1 MPELPPIWSD
11 AFLETEIREQP
22 EYRALL
28 DGSAEDSAEF
38 DAFVEAARRIVGDVR
53 AIRSPDE
60 QLTIERAITPLL
72 EALGWPTPLPKRS
85 LTSRDE
91 IDLALHADEAQ
102 RELSLGAD
110 ERAQVLRAD
119 GIVECKEWGRSLD
132 GSGSGARPG
141 ETAAQQLQ
149 RYLLIAG
156 TDSGEALRWGILTNG
171 ARWRIYSYRARPRD
185 RTWEIDL
192 ADLLVSQD
200 LFNQALTDEAR
211 HQLRIAWLLFRR
223 DSWIAA
229 EGERE
234 SLLDRLLNEGRRSDQ
249 QVADNLSD
257 AIFKQVYPDLI
268 ASFWRRSPE
277 ASANDV
283 ARAALYFLYRLLFL
297 SYAEDRGLLPVE
309 SESYAPVSLR
319 RAVRD
324 RVGNGH
330 QYPQRSTTLWDAIET
345 LRDMV
350 DQGDEQLGVPA
361 YDGRLFAPIHRLLDE
376 IKVPDAELAAIIA
389 PLSHDQGRY
398 ISYRLLSVQQLGS
411 IYEKLL
417 EFTPQRDASGAV
429 DTVLQPYARKDTGSY
444 YTPQE
449 LVDLIVEQT
458 LTPLVEERI
467 EAFRNDPREEND
479 PALALLKLKILDPA
493 MGSGHFLITAIDWL
507 AERIVDLLGENWEH
521 DADYESPLRAELAR
535 IQQGLTEEPEG
546 PTNNPAVEQIERNRA
561 LLARADPPEDRA
573 LIRRMVLKR
582 CIYGVDK
589 NPLAVELAR
598 VAFWLHTFTPP
609 LPLPYLSHRIRT
621 GDSLLDISVEHAAQY
636 VDEWG
641 RDYTADG
648 LRSQRGDLTESTRQS
663 EQRMA
668 ESLDLTLFAIDISED
683 NHDKIEIA
691 SIRARHALNLM
702 AGFRWLSAGLN
713 KGERERFHEP
723 LSDALSGHPGR
734 AVAILYNGENR
745 EGLTPSSPAFQ
756 EIRGQIR
763 TLTERERPFHWEIEF
778 PQVMGAGGFDA
789 VITNPPWDRI
799 KLQEVEWWATRREE
813 IAKAATAAER
823 KRMIAALRDA
833 GDPLVAEYDAA
844 AERAAQ
850 VSAVFRTSGDYPLL
864 GKGDLNLYSLFV
876 ERSLA
881 LINPRGVA
889 GLLTPSGIYADN
901 TAAEFFRGVSTT
913 GRIAGIYDFENR
925 RTFDPNAQTP
935 TWFPDVDTR
944 FKFCATVIAGAE
956 RAFEEARCGFYLH
969 GKADLTDPDR
979 VFPLTPDDFAR
990 INPNTGTAPTLR
1002 SRLDAELVRAI
1013 YRDHPVLSDH
1023 AVDDEHRPYRVRQ
1036 LRMFDMTNDSRHF
1049 RTAEQLEAE
1058 GCYRVAG
1065 HRWRRGDA
1073 EWAPLYQGRMIHHF
1087 DHRANAVGFNPESQD
1102 NPYFSI
1108 EVSDEEKQD
1117 AAFFPN
1123 VQYWVSVE
1131 EIAPLL
1137 PRTQRWVI
1145 AFRDIAR
1152 STDERTMIA
1161 TIAPWAAFGN
1171 QTPLLLP
1178 DPELEAGDAA
1188 LLTANLS
1195 SLALDFVAKRK
1206 VQGTHLNWYIVEQ
1219 LPVIAPADYEREFG
1233 GKTARELVRDHVLQL
1248 SYTAHDL
1255 APIALDLGY
1264 AADPF
1269 PWDSEERRQ
1278 LRARLDA
1285 LYFHLYGLDEDAA
1298 AYILDQFPVLKKN
1311 ERRAHERYLTKELVL
1326 GHYRALAAG
1335 DTASEIRLEPLSG

>member
-1 MPELPPIWSD
+1 MPEPPPIWSD

-28 DGSAEDSAEF
+28 DGSAEDGAEF

-156 TDSGEALRWGILTNG
+156 TDSGESLRWGILTNG
-171 ARWRIYSYRARPRD
+171 ARWRIYSYRARPRN

-257 AIFKQVYPDLI
+257 AIFTQVYPDLI

-277 ASANDV
+277 ASADDV

-449 LVDLIVEQT
+449 LVDLIVEQA

-467 EAFRNDPREEND
+467 AAFRNDPREEND

-521 DADYESPLRAELAR
+521 DADYESPLRAELAQIR
-535 IQQGLTEEPEG
+535 QELTEEPEG
-546 PTNNPAVEQIERNRA
+546 PPNNPAVEQIERNRA

-609 LPLPYLSHRIRT
+609 LPLPYLSHRIRA
-621 GDSLLDISVEHAAQY
+621 GDSLLGISVEHAAQY

-745 EGLTPSSPAFQ
+745 EGLTPSTPAFQ

-763 TLTERERPFHWEIEF
+763 TLTERERPFHWDIEF

-799 KLQEVEWWATRREE
+799 EQQEREWFAARGSE
-813 IAKAATAAER
+813 IANLEPAARRKAAIAEG
-823 KRMIAALRDA
+823 IAN
-833 GDPLVAEYDAA
+833 GDLLCVQYEEARAQAA
-844 AERAAQ
+844 AMRLVCRE
-850 VSAVFRTSGDYPLL
+850 SGDYPLL
-864 GKGDLNLYSLFV
+864 SGGRTNFYSLFV

-881 LINPRGVA
+881 LINPNGIA
-889 GLLTPSGIYADN
+889 GILTPSGIYSDQ
-901 TAAEFFRGVSTT
+901 TAARFFREMSTS
-913 GRIAGIYDFENR
+913 GRVGGIYDFENR
-925 RTFDPNAQTP
+925 RSENPDAGTAR
-935 TWFPDVDTR
+935 WFPDVHPQ
-944 FKFCATVIAGAE
+944 FKFCAAVFAGAE
-956 RAFEEARCGFYLH
+956 RRFEEAKCGFYLH
-969 GKADLTDPDR
+969 GKADLAKLDR

-990 INPNTGTAPTLR
+990 INPNTGAAPTLR
-1002 SRLDAELVRAI
+1002 SRADAELVRRI
-1013 YRDHPVLSDH
+1013 YREHPVLVDRSGGDEVKAYPIRFTQGLFNMTSDS
-1023 AVDDEHRPYRVRQ
+1023 A
-1036 LRMFDMTNDSRHF
+1036 LF
-1049 RTAEQLEAE
+1049 RTANELEAE

-1065 HRWRRGDA
+1065 HRWRRGDT

-1108 EVSDEEKQD
+1108 EVSDEEKRD

-1145 AFRDIAR
+1145 AFRDITN
-1152 STDERTMIA
+1152 STNERTMIA

-1171 QTPLLLP
+1171 KVPLLLP

-1188 LLTANLS
+1188 LLAANFS

-1206 VQGTHLNWYIVEQ
+1206 VQSTNMNWYILEQ
-1219 LPVIAPADYEREFG
+1219 LPVIAPADYDREFG

-1255 APIALDLGY
+1255 APFARDLGY

-1269 PWDSEERRQ
+1269 PWDPKERRQ

-1298 AYILDQFPVLKKN
+1298 AYILDQFPVLEKN

-1326 GHYRALAAG
+1326 GQYRALAAG
-1335 DTASEIRLEPLSG
+1335 DTAAEIRLE

>member
-1 MPELPPIWSD
+1 MPAPPPLWSD

-22 EYRALL
+22 DYQALL
-28 DGSAEDSAEF
+28 DDSAEF
-38 DAFVEAARRIVGDVR
+38 DKFVEAARRIVGEVR
-53 AIRSPDE
+53 AISSPDE

-72 EALGWPTPLPKRS
+72 AALGWPTPLPKRN

-91 IDLALHADEAQ
+91 IDLALYADEAQ
-102 RELSLGAD
+102 RELSLGTS
-110 ERAQVLRAD
+110 ERDQVLNAD
-119 GIVECKEWGRSLD
+119 GIVECKEWGRPLD

-156 TDSGEALRWGILTNG
+156 TDSAESLRWGILTNG
-171 ARWRIYSYRARPRD
+171 AQWRIYSYRARPRD

-200 LFNQALTDEAR
+200 LFNQALTDETR
-211 HQLRIAWLLFRR
+211 DQLRIAWLLFRR

-268 ASFWRRSPE
+268 AAFWRRSPE

-417 EFTPQRDASGAV
+417 EFTPQRDPAGAV
-429 DTVLQPYARKDTGSY
+429 DTVLQPYARKDSGSY

-467 EAFRNDPREEND
+467 AAFRNDPSEAND
-479 PALALLKLKILDPA
+479 PALALLNLKILDPA

-507 AERIVDLLGENWEH
+507 AERIMELLSEKWEH
-521 DADYESPLRAELAR
+521 DPDYESPLRAELAQIR
-535 IQQGLTEEPEG
+535 QDLTREPEG
-546 PTNNPAVEQIERNRA
+546 LTNNPAVEQIERNRA

-573 LIRRMVLKR
+573 LVRRMVLKR

-609 LPLPYLSHRIRT
+609 LPLPYLSHRIRA
-621 GDSLLDISVEHAAQY
+621 GDSLLGISVERAAQY

-641 RDYTADG
+641 RYYTADG
-648 LRSQRGDLTESTRQS
+648 LRSEPRDLIESTDALERQLT
-663 EQRMA
+663 
-668 ESLDLTLFAIDISED
+668 ESLDLTLPVIDARGRD
-683 NHDKIEIA
+683 HDKIEVA
-691 SIRARHALNLM
+691 SIRSRHALNLI
-702 AGFRWLSAGLN
+702 AGFRWLSAGLS

-723 LSDALSGHPGR
+723 LRDALSGHTGR

-745 EGLTPSSPAFQ
+745 EGLTPSTPAFQ

-778 PQVMGAGGFDA
+778 PQVMGGGGFDA

-799 KLQEVEWWATRREE
+799 EQQEKEWFAARGSE
-813 IAKAATAAER
+813 IANLEPAARRKAAIAEG
-823 KRMIAALRDA
+823 IAN
-833 GDPLVAEYDAA
+833 GDPLCVQYEEARAQAA
-844 AERAAQ
+844 AMRLVCRE
-850 VSAVFRTSGDYPLL
+850 SGDYPLL
-864 GKGDLNLYSLFV
+864 SGGRTNFYSLFV
-876 ERSLA
+876 ERALS
-881 LINPRGVA
+881 LINPNGIA
-889 GLLTPSGIYADN
+889 GILTPSGIYSDQ
-901 TAAEFFRGVSTT
+901 TASRFFREMSTN
-913 GRIAGIYDFENR
+913 GRVGGIYDFENR
-925 RTFDPNAQTP
+925 RTFDPSAQTP

-944 FKFCATVIAGAE
+944 FKFCATIIAGAE
-956 RAFEEARCGFYLH
+956 RRFGEAKCGFYLH
-969 GKADLTDPDR
+969 GKADLAKSDR

-990 INPNTGTAPTLR
+990 INPNTGAAPTLR
-1002 SRLDAELVRAI
+1002 SRADAELMRRI
-1013 YRDHPVLSDH
+1013 YREHPVLVDRSSGDEAKAYPIRFTQGLFNMTSDS
-1023 AVDDEHRPYRVRQ
+1023 A
-1036 LRMFDMTNDSRHF
+1036 LF

-1065 HRWRRGDA
+1065 HRYRRGDA

-1087 DHRANAVGFNPESQD
+1087 DHRANAVGFNPKSQD

-1108 EVSDEEKQD
+1108 EVSDTEKQD
-1117 AAFFPN
+1117 AAFFPS

-1131 EIAPLL
+1131 EIVPLL
-1137 PRTQRWVI
+1137 PLSQRWVI
-1145 AFRDIAR
+1145 AFRDITN
-1152 STDERTMIA
+1152 STNERTMIA
-1161 TIAPWAAFGN
+1161 TIAPWSAFGN

-1178 DPELEAGDAA
+1178 APTLDAGDAA

-1206 VQGTHLNWYIVEQ
+1206 VQGTHMNWFILEQ
-1219 LPVIAPADYEREFG
+1219 LPVVAPADYDRTFG
-1233 GKTARELVRDHVLQL
+1233 ETTARELVRDHALRL

-1255 APIALDLGY
+1255 APFARDLGY
-1264 AADPF
+1264 EGEPYTWDPA
-1269 PWDSEERRQ
+1269 ERRQ

-1285 LYFHLYGLDEDAA
+1285 LYFHLYGLDEDDT
-1298 AYILDQFPVLKKN
+1298 AYVLDQFCVLKRN
-1311 ERRAHERYLTKELVL
+1311 ERKADNRYLTKELVL
-1326 GHYRALAAG
+1326 GHYAALAAG
-1335 DTASEIRLEPLSG
+1335 DSTSEITTKR